1 MGSSEELVDPD
12 TGEVL
17 DVEMTTLGTVTV
29 TEAKEKIAY
38 CTPLAGAAKGMS
50 VRPIN

>member
-1 MGSSEELVDPD
+1 MDED

-17 DVEMTTLGTVTV
+17 DVEMTTLGTVEV

-38 CTPLAGAAKGMS
+38 CTPLGGAAKGMT
-50 VRPIN
+50 VMPVK

>member
-1 MGSSEELVDPD
+1 MGSIEELVDPD

-17 DVEMTTLGTVTV
+17 DVDMTTLGTTTV

-38 CTPLAGAAKGMS
+38 CTPVPGAAKGMT
-50 VRPIN
+50 VMPAD